1 MPVNHPSWLSARSA
15 LAAVAAAV
23 AVSVSHAQQP
33 ADTAPHYV
41 IRGRQVQVRQRE
53 LIARI
58 ERFREVLGA
67 ALRRDAPEWLA
78 RMEPPP
84 SIVTGY
90 QLLPRIVPDAAP
102 AETSF
107 ALQTVSYSWAWSET
121 LIQGETEKLSS
132 LEAALSRVAHQPPRP
147 LLDSIVTEY
156 RKLLDRKKRVDA
168 DVDYNWLWQAAVA
181 RSPAPFDRATSL
193 STALLQLQSQRRS
206 LDGERDG
213 TARAKLADTI
223 AARSAEVDRGLAND
237 IKRTSIPGF
246 VRFTRT
252 SHGWIV
258 TVPIVTDIQDSA
270 FLAEFTRAVE
280 PTWRAMSDDV
290 AYAVRLDI
298 KTISPRALYCG
309 PVSRASPPATAC
321 APPARGATID
331 LQAHIARFPPDG
343 AVLTTG
349 AGSTHVTAGRAI
361 VISPHDTPRRLLA
374 HEFGHLLGFRDAYL
388 RGRRDAGAGGYIIT
402 ELVVDQSDIMGNSKT
417 GMVRASH
424 FERLLAVK
432 DLPALMRAGLSALY
446 ERHDPTAA
454 VTRFRDVLER
464 DPQHYGATVQLAK
477 ALDASGKAAEASE
490 WWTRVLALAQE
501 AGDSATIREAR
512 ARIRG

>member
-1 MPVNHPSWLSARSA
+1 M
-15 LAAVAAAV
+15 
-23 AVSVSHAQQP
+23 
-33 ADTAPHYV
+33 
-41 IRGRQVQVRQRE
+41 
-53 LIARI
+53 
-58 ERFREVLGA
+58 
-67 ALRRDAPEWLA
+67 
-78 RMEPPP
+78 
-84 SIVTGY
+84 
-90 QLLPRIVPDAAP
+90 
-102 AETSF
+102 
-107 ALQTVSYSWAWSET
+107 
-121 LIQGETEKLSS
+121 
-132 LEAALSRVAHQPPRP
+132 
-147 LLDSIVTEY
+147 TEY
-156 RKLLDRKKRVDA
+156 RKLLDRKKLVDA

-331 LQAHIARFPPDG
+331 LQAHIARFPPDV

-361 VISPHDTPRRLLA
+361 VISPHDTP
-374 HEFGHLLGFRDAYL
+374 
-388 RGRRDAGAGGYIIT
+388 
-402 ELVVDQSDIMGNSKT
+402 
-417 GMVRASH
+417 
-424 FERLLAVK
+424 
-432 DLPALMRAGLSALY
+432 
-446 ERHDPTAA
+446 
-454 VTRFRDVLER
+454 
-464 DPQHYGATVQLAK
+464 
-477 ALDASGKAAEASE
+477 
-490 WWTRVLALAQE
+490 
-501 AGDSATIREAR
+501 
-512 ARIRG
+512 